1 MCWLYAS
8 AEKIIL
14 GHGIIGVHSPP
25 PSARPPNKIL
35 GPLPKFR
42 SLLDTKAP
50 GSP

>member
-14 GHGIIGVHSPP
+14 GHGTIGVHS
-25 PSARPPNKIL
+25 PPNKIL

>member
-25 PSARPPNKIL
+25 PPPNKIL

>member
-14 GHGIIGVHSPP
+14 GHGTIGVHSP
-25 PSARPPNKIL
+25 PPNKIL